1 MVRTAGPAVFWRNGN
16 ASGVAY
22 EEASVAGET
31 PDRSKQR
38 KSSGNPTGAK
48 PSVPA
53 PAPDERD
60 PRLAVAREVPAAREE
75 TREDQATAV
84 FSTKAVAEAA
94 ASQGSEGEPKA
105 EESGDARLRAAVAA
119 WVASADEETP
129 GAAETDAAGAE
140 GETSDAGKPD
150 SPSTEEATGKGG
162 ASAAAE
168 PAGRSG
174 ASDVASSAG
183 AEGDAEGS
191 DDSDEAAGSGG
202 SEVAE
207 QPAEANVSA
216 GGAADVDDAGDTAE
230 AADAPGDAASASEP
244 AGAAGS
250 DAADEPEQADGAGAE
265 DAPSGNAG
273 NSHAAA
279 AAAEPMASA
288 KPAGPKA
295 EAKPSEPTADA
306 KPASPMAVAKSAV
319 PMADAKRAE
328 PKADAKLAEPKAGVK
343 PAESTADAEPDGL
356 KSDAGSVEPTADAKL
371 ADSKANAKRAEP
383 MADAKS
389 AEPTADAKPADLVA
403 DAKPADPKADAKP
416 ASPKADA
423 EPADPRADAKST
435 ESTADANPAS
445 PKADTE
451 PADPMADVKRAEP
464 QADAKRAEPKADA
477 KPTEPKPDA
486 KPKADTAPSAA
497 AAAAAAAPS
506 AAEDDKPSGGKSS
519 SETTGTPTPTGR
531 APEASADAP
540 AESGTGD
547 RPTGGKAPAD
557 TDAESGPGD
566 KPSGG
571 KASAD
576 APAESGPGDK
586 PSGGKAS
593 ADAPAESGPGDKP
606 TGDKPTGSRPSA
618 DAPADRTGDKP
629 SGDDAPTGGVD
640 QATAVFKALSPKGVD
655 QPTTML
661 KLGDHKPG
669 AKKADAKP
677 DAKPEA
683 KPDAKPEGDAERTSK
698 FVALKPLDGAPKP
711 PAATPPGV
719 KAPAP
724 EHASAPEKGNV
735 GPERTTQQPLPPR
748 PPLDLLAE
756 LTNTP
761 PPPETPVR
769 TAVRRV
775 KIWTP
780 LVLLLVVVFA
790 VVQAV
795 RPLPTP
801 TLTLTAKETVSFEGG
816 KPSMPWPS
824 QGQAAMDVNGIG
836 TFGTSGDQK
845 PVPIAS
851 IAKVMTVYLVLRD
864 HPLKKGGDPGPDIPV
879 DAAAAKHYKTGK
891 AGNESVV
898 KVTEGQ
904 EITEYEAL
912 QAVMLPS
919 ANNIAKLLARW
930 DTKSD
935 SEDEFVAKMNKTAKE
950 LGMKNT
956 HYTDPSG
963 LDKTT
968 VSTAE
973 DLVKLGRAA
982 MEDPVFNEI
991 SRQPSYKDLNGDK
1004 QNNFFGLVPTVAIGI
1019 KTGTTT
1025 AAGGNILFAAEK
1037 KIGGQT
1043 RTIIGAALGQ
1053 YGDNGVANIDEVTGV
1068 TRKLIEAG
1076 QGALKAKTIV
1086 KKGDVVGEVDDGLG
1100 GTTPVVATK
1109 DVKAAGWSGL
1119 TVKLKLGD
1127 KAGSTVPHSA
1137 KAGTHVGVLS
1147 VGDGKDGAVEVPV
1160 ALQKDLAEPG
1170 LGAKLTRVG

>member
-75 TREDQATAV
+75 TRDETRDETREDQATAV
-84 FSTKAVAEAA
+84 FSTKAVAE
-94 ASQGSEGEPKA
+94 GSEGAVAEAKEAWPKA
-105 EESGDARLRAAVAA
+105 AESQESGDARLRAAVAA
-119 WVASADEETP
+119 WVASSDEETP
-129 GAAETDAAGAE
+129 GAAETAAAGAE
-140 GETSDAGKPD
+140 GGTSVTEKRD
-150 SPSTEEATGKGG
+150 SPSTEKATGTEG
-162 ASAAAE
+162 A
-168 PAGRSG
+168 
-174 ASDVASSAG
+174 V
-183 AEGDAEGS
+183 GDAEGA

-207 QPAEANVSA
+207 EPAEANVSA
-216 GGAADVDDAGDTAE
+216 GDAADVDDADDAGDTAE
-230 AADAPGDAASASEP
+230 AADEPGGAATRVDSASEP

-250 DAADEPEQADGAGAE
+250 AAADEPEQADGAGGE
-265 DAPSGNAG
+265 DVPSGNAA
-273 NSHAAA
+273 NSRAAA
-279 AAAEPMASA
+279 AAAEP
-288 KPAGPKA
+288 A
-295 EAKPSEPTADA
+295 EGAESKADA
-306 KPASPMAVAKSAV
+306 KP
-319 PMADAKRAE
+319 AE
-328 PKADAKLAEPKAGVK
+328 PKADAKSAESAAGAEPAG
-343 PAESTADAEPDGL
+343 
-356 KSDAGSVEPTADAKL
+356 
-371 ADSKANAKRAEP
+371 P

-389 AEPTADAKPADLVA
+389 AEPTAGAKPASPMA
-403 DAKPADPKADAKP
+403 DAKRAESKADAKP
-416 ASPKADA
+416 AEPKASAKSAESTAGAEPAGPKADA
-423 EPADPRADAKST
+423 EPADRKADAKST
-435 ESTADANPAS
+435 AP
-445 PKADTE
+445 
-451 PADPMADVKRAEP
+451 
-464 QADAKRAEPKADA
+464 
-477 KPTEPKPDA
+477 PKPDA
-486 KPKADTAPSAA
+486 KSKSKADAAPSVAA
-497 AAAAAAAPS
+497 AAAAAS

-519 SETTGTPTPTGR
+519 GKSSGAPAPTDR
-531 APEASADAP
+531 APKAPADAP
-540 AESGTGD
+540 AESGSD
-547 RPTGGKAPAD
+547 GKASAD
-557 TDAESGPGD
+557 TDAESGTGD
-566 KPSGG
+566 KPTGG

-576 APAESGPGDK
+576 APADG
-586 PSGGKAS
+586 
-593 ADAPAESGPGDKP
+593 
-606 TGDKPTGSRPSA
+606 
-618 DAPADRTGDKP
+618 TGDKP
-629 SGDDAPTGGVD
+629 SGDAPTGGVD
-640 QATAVFKALSPKGVD
+640 QATAVFKALSPSPKGVD

-669 AKKADAKP
+669 ARKADAKP
-677 DAKPEA
+677 EVKPEVKPEA
-683 KPDAKPEGDAERTSK
+683 KAEGDAERTSK

-711 PAATPPGV
+711 PAATPPGA
-719 KAPAP
+719 KAPTP
-724 EHASAPEKGNV
+724 EQASAPEKGNA

-816 KPSMPWPS
+816 KPSMPWPGE
-824 QGQAAMDVNGIG
+824 GQASMDVNGIG

-1037 KIGGQT
+1037 KVGGQT

-1160 ALQKDLAEPG
+1160 ALQEDLAEPG

>member
-16 ASGVAY
+16 ASGMAY

-38 KSSGNPTGAK
+38 KSSGNPTGAE

-53 PAPDERD
+53 PAPEERD
-60 PRLAVAREVPAAREE
+60 PRLAVAREVPAARE
-75 TREDQATAV
+75 DQATAV
-84 FSTKAVAEAA
+84 FSTKAVTESKAAGAAGSGSAEGT
-94 ASQGSEGEPKA
+94 QGSESGEK
-105 EESGDARLRAAVAA
+105 GDARLRAAVAA
-119 WVASADEETP
+119 WVASADDEASESSE
-129 GAAETDAAGAE
+129 AAAE
-140 GETSDAGKPD
+140 GEGAAPGEDATSDDGKNSREAEPSAASAQGSTPADETPADAEPEDAKPGEAAGTGGSSAATAATTDAGD
-150 SPSTEEATGKGG
+150 SRDAEEAEGSRS
-162 ASAAAE
+162 ADAAAGE
-168 PAGRSG
+168 AGSG
-174 ASDVASSAG
+174 AGAGDSRDADESAG
-183 AEGDAEGS
+183 ADGAGAAGGNFRDG
-191 DDSDEAAGSGG
+191 DEA
-202 SEVAE
+202 
-207 QPAEANVSA
+207 
-216 GGAADVDDAGDTAE
+216 
-230 AADAPGDAASASEP
+230 

-250 DAADEPEQADGAGAE
+250 SGGAGGSRSVDGVAGDSRDAGEAEGAAGSSGAAAGSRSADAAAGSSAVTAAASDSRDADESAGAGDSRDGDKAAGAGSSTAVAGDSRDGDEPADAAGSTGAADGSRETGESAGAASSSAAAGDARDGDKAASAAVTDDVRGSRDTDAKPSRDEAASEGSDSSEPADAADGT
-265 DAPSGNAG
+265 
-273 NSHAAA
+273 
-279 AAAEPMASA
+279 
-288 KPAGPKA
+288 KA
-295 EAKPSEPTADA
+295 ETDSDSDDSDTD
-306 KPASPMAVAKSAV
+306 SDS
-319 PMADAKRAE
+319 DS
-328 PKADAKLAEPKAGVK
+328 DDSG
-343 PAESTADAEPDGL
+343 
-356 KSDAGSVEPTADAKL
+356 SDAG
-371 ADSKANAKRAEP
+371 
-383 MADAKS
+383 
-389 AEPTADAKPADLVA
+389 
-403 DAKPADPKADAKP
+403 
-416 ASPKADA
+416 
-423 EPADPRADAKST
+423 
-435 ESTADANPAS
+435 
-445 PKADTE
+445 
-451 PADPMADVKRAEP
+451 
-464 QADAKRAEPKADA
+464 
-477 KPTEPKPDA
+477 
-486 KPKADTAPSAA
+486 
-497 AAAAAAAPS
+497 
-506 AAEDDKPSGGKSS
+506 
-519 SETTGTPTPTGR
+519 
-531 APEASADAP
+531 
-540 AESGTGD
+540 
-547 RPTGGKAPAD
+547 
-557 TDAESGPGD
+557 TD
-566 KPSGG
+566 G
-571 KASAD
+571 KAS
-576 APAESGPGDK
+576 DK
-586 PSGGKAS
+586 TPE
-593 ADAPAESGPGDKP
+593 P
-606 TGDKPTGSRPSA
+606 PSA
-618 DAPADRTGDKP
+618 
-629 SGDDAPTGGVD
+629 GVD
-640 QATAVFKALSPKGVD
+640 QATAVFKALPPKAVD

-669 AKKADAKP
+669 AKKPEDRAKGKAEDKAENKA

-683 KPDAKPEGDAERTSK
+683 KPAAKSEGDAERTSK
-698 FVALKPLDGAPKP
+698 FVALKPLDHSSPSGTTP
-711 PAATPPGV
+711 PAAPAPGA
-719 KAPAP
+719 KAPT
-724 EHASAPEKGNV
+724 PEKASTSEKAANV

-780 LVLLLVVVFA
+780 LVLLMVVVFA

-801 TLTLTAKETVSFEGG
+801 TLTLTAKETVTFEGD
-816 KPSMPWPS
+816 KPSLPWPS

-836 TFGTSGDQK
+836 TFGSSGSQK

-864 HPLKKGGDPGPDIPV
+864 HPLKKGGDNGPDIPV
-879 DAAAAKHYKTGK
+879 DAAAQKHYETGK
-891 AGNESVV
+891 AENESVV

-904 EITEYEAL
+904 KISEYEAL

-919 ANNIAKLLARW
+919 ANNVAKLLARW

-968 VSTAE
+968 VSTAS

-1037 KIGGQT
+1037 KVGGET

-1053 YGDNGVANIDEVTGV
+1053 YGQNGTANIDEVTGV
-1068 TRKLIEAG
+1068 TKKLIEAG
-1076 QGALKAKTIV
+1076 QGALTSKKIV

-1109 DVKAAGWSGL
+1109 DVAAAGWSGL

-1127 KAGSTVPHSA
+1127 KAGGSVPHTA
-1137 KAGTHVGVLS
+1137 KAGTEVGVLS

-1170 LGAKLTRVG
+1170 FGAKLKRVG